1 MGDVAN
7 APWLHGLKLAAVAVV
22 AQAVVVMARMLCP
35 DPTRIF
41 IAAGAAVVVIF
52 VPGVVGQVGAIA
64 LGGLLGLRLLRGV
77 GGGAPAPLPVDVSKT
92 AAHAAFISFV
102 LILAALAFAA
112 TSGDLL
118 ISLASTGL
126 ERWSS
131 AAATLCCRYCKAPSS
146 PRAG

>member
-1 MGDVAN
+1 MVLFAYGVREMGDVAN

-35 DPTRIF
+35 DPARIF

-77 GGGAPAPLPVDVSKT
+77 GGGAPRSAP
-92 AAHAAFISFV
+92 
-102 LILAALAFAA
+102 
-112 TSGDLL
+112 G
-118 ISLASTGL
+118 
-126 ERWSS
+126 
-131 AAATLCCRYCKAPSS
+131 
-146 PRAG
+146 